1 MIAFDGGEVTTWT
14 QGKYDFS
21 IRRYNPFLAMRV
33 LGELQRLLVPALG
46 GALESSGENA
56 TDIAALGGAV
66 GGAISKIAEVVDGD
80 KMEKAVRILL
90 DENYVS
96 VAEKGKKDFQR
107 LDDGTVSAVFTGRP
121 FDMIALCGKVFEVNF
136 LDFSKSSSVPTGVRM
151 FVDGILAMFR
161 GDAGI
166 ISEK

>member
-1 MIAFDGGEVTTWT
+1 MIAFDGGEITTWT

-33 LGELQRLLVPALG
+33 LGELQKLLVPALG
-46 GALESSGENA
+46 GALESSENA

-66 GGAISKIAEVVDGD
+66 GGAVAKIAEVVDGD

-90 DENYVS
+90 DGNYVS
-96 VAEKGKKDFQR
+96 VSEAGKKNFQR
-107 LDDGTVSAVFTGRP
+107 LDEGTVAAVFTGRP

-151 FVDGILAMFR
+151 FVDGILAIFR
-161 GDAGI
+161 DDAGI